1 MINSNNITKLLNEEI
16 YPRIF
21 QNIEI
26 VFSEFGFR
34 KFSRGYISTTGVKTD
49 GSEGK
54 KGKVYV
60 YDNNPFC
67 IVDYTRETLSFWSYV
82 KQKFN
87 LSTNKEVLEKLA
99 QLANYNLPKLENKE
113 ALKRIE
119 EAQKKSDIL
128 EKINSFFIK
137 NLIEESEAQQT
148 RNYLKERGSI
158 YLDKSL
164 EFEFGFI
171 GSRNK
176 LSNFIHSLTSTD
188 KALKSEIEALFSN
201 KFISSSNCLALPY
214 RSPYGKIK
222 GFMFRDINH
231 NNESEN
237 PKYIYSTGLKRGG
250 SFFNL
255 KAIRGDRELII
266 LESPLDALLG
276 SIRGFN
282 TVAIGGNQLNEAQL
296 LEAQR
301 LGARKITF
309 ALDNDKGGS
318 IGLNKALEVC
328 NRIGFSDVFI
338 LSYPPNYKDL
348 GDLETAQKFELFEEA
363 IKEAK
368 DLPQYFATKVERE
381 ITALETSNKGE
392 DLNSKQVYEIQNKA
406 LEYLQLLSSTAQKVR
421 FEALF
426 DDNYIK
432 RYGLSEEALRER
444 REALT
449 ISLNK
454 DNLKNELLKLNSEE
468 REALNS
474 FDRDKLDTIEIKRK
488 NALLEA
494 QSNNFEKL
502 LNPYKEEYLIRTLS
516 KAPNSLRTGLYLN
529 DSNSNKIEIE
539 LPNNAL
545 SYIVA
550 PTSHGKTMAL
560 VNIILN
566 CLEIY
571 PNKEF
576 HFFSYEENKEKLIIR
591 ALNTYINENLAYN
604 NSKQLT
610 KYLGGKNAFI
620 EPQLLQIF
628 KEKKAQFFEE
638 LINSNRLKFHDVSY
652 NSKEL
657 SLALR
662 FLSKNCNLGG
672 VFIDYIQ
679 LLRLDIKGRLSR
691 QEEVKQICLDLL
703 ETAKEIGSPVCLAAQ
718 FNRTV
723 KSEFDMNEYAIREAA
738 DIEHQANLILGL
750 FNRKKGAKT
759 NKNENGVLVPSEEAL
774 KVEVLKNRGG
784 STDLE
789 GVLKFNGNTGKI
801 EGKQIE
807 EENGS
812 PF

>member
-148 RNYLKERGSI
+148 REYLKKRGSI
-158 YLDKSL
+158 YLVKSL

-171 GSRNK
+171 NSRNK
-176 LSNFIHSLTSTD
+176 LFNFIHSLTPTN
-188 KALKSEIEALFSN
+188 KPLRSEIEALFSN

-214 RSPYGKIK
+214 RSPYGKIL

-231 NNESEN
+231 NSESEN
-237 PKYIYSTGLKRGG
+237 PKYIYSTGLKRKEAL
-250 SFFNL
+250 FNI

-276 SIRGFN
+276 SLRGFN
-282 TVAIGGNQLNEAQL
+282 TVAIGGNQINEAQL

-301 LGARKITF
+301 LGAKKITF

-318 IGLNKALEVC
+318 TGLNKALEVC
-328 NRIGFSDVFI
+328 NRIGFNDIFI
-338 LSYPPNYKDL
+338 LSYPHNYKDL
-348 GDLETAQKFELFEEA
+348 GELETANKFELFEEA
-363 IKEAK
+363 IKTAK
-368 DLPQYFATKVERE
+368 DLPQYFVTKLERE
-381 ITALETSNKGE
+381 ITALEVSNKGE

-406 LEYLQLLSSTAQKVR
+406 LEYLQLISSTAQKVR

-426 DDNYIK
+426 NDDYIK

-449 ISLNK
+449 IALNK
-454 DNLKNELLKLNSEE
+454 EKLKNELFKLNNEE
-468 REALNS
+468 REALKS
-474 FDRDKLDTIEIKRK
+474 FDRDKLDTIETKRK

-502 LNPYKEEYLIRTLS
+502 LNPYKEEDLIKSLS
-516 KAPNSLRTGLYLN
+516 SSPNSLKTGLYLN
-529 DSNSNKIEIE
+529 DSNNNEIEIE

-566 CLEIY
+566 CLELY

-610 KYLGGKNAFI
+610 KYLGGKTAFI
-620 EPQLLQIF
+620 EPQLLETF

-638 LINSNRLKFHDVSY
+638 LINSNRLKFHSVNY

-672 VFIDYIQ
+672 VFIDYVQ
-679 LLRLDIKGRLSR
+679 LLRLEKTGRLSR
-691 QEEVKQICLDLL
+691 QEELKQIGLDLL
-703 ETAKEIGSPVCLAAQ
+703 ETAKEIGSPICLAAQ
-718 FNRTV
+718 FNRNV
-723 KSEFDMNEYAIREAA
+723 KTPFDMHEYNIGEAG
-738 DIEHQANLILGL
+738 DIERQASFILGL
-750 FNRKKGAKT
+750 FNLKKGAKL
-759 NKNENGVLVPSEEAL
+759 NPNFDNSPAKEIL
-774 KVEVLKNRGG
+774 KIEVLKNRGG

-789 GVLKFNGNTGKI
+789 GVWGFNGNTGKI
-801 EGKQIE
+801 EGKIE
-807 EENGS
+807 EENS
-812 PF
+812 SIF

>member
-1 MINSNNITKLLNEEI
+1 MTNTKELLDKEI

-21 QNIEI
+21 SNAPFIFTELELKPYKGGYR
-26 VFSEFGFR
+26 SHLKHFGE
-34 KFSRGYISTTGVKTD
+34 KPKESRPDKVVITTKQPHLILEQG
-49 GSEGK
+49 G
-54 KGKVYV
+54 
-60 YDNNPFC
+60 
-67 IVDYTRETLSFWSYV
+67 ETLSFWNYV
-82 KQKFN
+82 EQKFN

-99 QLANYNLPKLENKE
+99 QLANYNLPKIENKE

-137 NLIEESEAQQT
+137 NLSQSEEAQ
-148 RNYLKERGSI
+148 NYLKERGSI

-171 GSRNK
+171 NSRNK

-188 KALKSEIEALFSN
+188 KALRSEIEALFSN

-214 RSPYGKIK
+214 RSPYGKIL

-231 NNESEN
+231 NKESKN

-255 KAIRGDRELII
+255 RAIRGDRELII

-368 DLPQYFATKVERE
+368 DLPQYFVTKLERE

-426 DDNYIK
+426 DDNYIRK
-432 RYGLSEEALRER
+432 YGLSEEALRER

-454 DNLKNELLKLNSEE
+454 DNLKNELLKLNNEE

-474 FDRDKLDTIEIKRK
+474 FDRDKLDTIETKRK

-502 LNPYKEEYLIRTLS
+502 LNPYKEEDLIRTLS
-516 KAPNSLRTGLYLN
+516 KAPNSLRTGLYLTKEEN
-529 DSNSNKIEIE
+529 HENIKIEIE

-545 SYIVA
+545 SYFVA
-550 PTSHGKTMAL
+550 PTSHGKTRIL
-560 VNIILN
+560 VNVILN
-566 CLEIY
+566 CLELY
-571 PNKEF
+571 PDKEF
-576 HFFSYEENKEKLIIR
+576 HFFVYEDTKEALIIR
-591 ALNTYINENLAYN
+591 ALNTYINENFSYN

-610 KYLGGKNAFI
+610 NYFRGKNAFI
-620 EPQLLQIF
+620 EPRLLQTF

-638 LINSNRLKFHDVSY
+638 LINTNRLNFHSVNY

-672 VFIDYIQ
+672 VFIDYMQ
-679 LLRLDIKGRLSR
+679 LLRLDNKGRLSR
-691 QEEVKQICLDLL
+691 QEELKQIGLDLL

-723 KSEFDMNEYAIREAA
+723 KSEFDMSEFNIGEAG
-738 DIEHQANLILGL
+738 DIERQANLIIGL
-750 FNRKKGAKT
+750 FDRFKGAKT
-759 NKNENGVLVPSEEAL
+759 NYDLNSNLIPKQEAL